1 MRGPTLLIVRRLHLY
16 LSVFFAPLLLMF
28 VVTGWAQTMGF
39 DRSSPLLSRLSQ
51 VHQHQTF
58 NLQQQRNGGG
68 QRFREGG
75 PQFGGGAPGGDGGA
89 PRFEGGAQ
97 RFGEAGRGGGR
108 AMNMPMKWLIVAMS
122 VALIVS
128 IGLGLVLAFTMVRNR
143 LPVVLA
149 LILGI
154 LTPVVL
160 LALAQ
165 PREPSPAAA
174 PQPALPPANGR

>member
-16 LSVFFAPLLLMF
+16 LSVFFAPLLLLF

-51 VHQHQTF
+51 VHEHQTF
-58 NLQQQRNGGG
+58 NLQQQKGGG

-75 PQFGGGAPGGDGGA
+75 PQFGGGAPGAEGA
-89 PRFEGGAQ
+89 GPRFEGGAQ

-108 AMNMPMKWLIVAMS
+108 AINLPMKWLVVAMS
-122 VALIVS
+122 IALIIS

-154 LTPVVL
+154 LTPVAL

-165 PREPSPAAA
+165 PKASPPPAA
-174 PQPALPPANGR
+174 PQPAMSPANGR